1 MRIESNT
8 TALTYGNNYKPKNA
22 AQAKE
27 DLPQMKKQL
36 AAEEEKL
43 ASLLKQFESFG
54 DSHKLIT
61 KTSGL
66 GGHLDARA

>member
-27 DLPQMKKQL
+27 DLPEMKKQL

-43 ASLLKQFESFG
+43 TALLKQFDTFS

-66 GGHLDARA
+66 GGHLDSRA